1 MTALAAAGYCSDS
14 ATVCGGALSNL
25 PNGEKGAVQQP
36 LDAHAGVAARAVPA
50 PSPVKTLAVVARA
63 IKVDVMRRRFAPI
76 VLLQARGGR
85 AEARDCIRPDFGA
98 VAHVSYRSDLEFLAC
113 RFPNQ

>member
-36 LDAHAGVAARAVPA
+36 LDAHAGVAAPAVPA

-63 IKVDVMRRRFAPI
+63 INVDVMRRRVAPI
-76 VLLQARGGR
+76 VFPPSQGRTGRSPDSIQPGFVARGG
-85 AEARDCIRPDFGA
+85 
-98 VAHVSYRSDLEFLAC
+98 
-113 RFPNQ
+113 